1 MPSLWRR
8 LFYETRLYPRR
19 NLVLSTPIG
28 VIVIGVFIG
37 TYILILSDKF
47 HKPSA
52 AVLGATLMVG
62 TGVLTES
69 DLASA
74 INWQAL
80 GVLLG
85 MFIIASSLREAG
97 FFEWVGLHLARSVD
111 AHPVRMYVL
120 LPLMTAGLASL
131 LDIVTVALFIV
142 PLTVEVFEGL
152 EIDPVPFVIAEVLAA
167 NVGGLATMVGDP
179 TNIIIGSSL
188 GLTFN
193 QFLQNTAPIALAAI
207 AVNGGLLYLKNR
219 NFLHRDAMK
228 RHRQKPVLDLRSP
241 SEAVKDRGLLRVSL
255 VSLVLAV
262 SFLVVHTFLGVS
274 AALATLLPAFLI
286 LVYESSRSNEVQHV
300 LARIDWQ
307 IFFFFGGLFILV
319 AALGKTGV
327 LSMLG
332 NEMIQLSGGNLALSV
347 TLVLWITALVSQVV
361 DNVPLATVFIPV
373 IAAMA
378 NTLSVPIAPLA
389 WALAI
394 GTGMGGMATPIGT
407 ASNLVALNILNKPRQ
422 RLSFVR
428 FAKRSIPL
436 TIIDL
441 AIANLI
447 LLLRL

>member
-1 MPSLWRR
+1 
-8 LFYETRLYPRR
+8 
-19 NLVLSTPIG
+19 
-28 VIVIGVFIG
+28 
-37 TYILILSDKF
+37 
-47 HKPSA
+47 
-52 AVLGATLMVG
+52 
-62 TGVLTES
+62 
-69 DLASA
+69 
-74 INWQAL
+74 
-80 GVLLG
+80 
-85 MFIIASSLREAG
+85 
-97 FFEWVGLHLARSVD
+97 
-111 AHPVRMYVL
+111 MYVL
-120 LPLMTAGLASL
+120 LPLMTAGMASL

-167 NVGGLATMVGDP
+167 NIGGIATMVGDP

-207 AVNGGLLYLKNR
+207 AVNSVLLYLKNR
-219 NFLHRDAMK
+219 IFLHRDAMM
-228 RHRQKPVLDLRSP
+228 RHRQRHVLDLRNP

-255 VSLVLAV
+255 VSLLLAV
-262 SFLVVHTFLGVS
+262 GFLVVHTFLGVS

-319 AALGKTGV
+319 SALGKTGV

-332 NEMIQLSGGNLALSV
+332 SEMIQLSGGNLALSV
-347 TLVLWITALVSQVV
+347 TLVLWVTALISQLV

-378 NTLSVPIAPLA
+378 STPGVPVAPLA
-389 WALAI
+389 WALAV
-394 GTGMGGMATPIGT
+394 GTGIGGMATPLGT
-407 ASNLVALNILNKPRQ
+407 ASNLVALNILNKPKQ
-422 RLSFVR
+422 RLSFAR

>member
-1 MPSLWRR
+1 M
-8 LFYETRLYPRR
+8 
-19 NLVLSTPIG
+19 VLSTPIG

-37 TYILILSDKF
+37 TYILILSDRF

-69 DLASA
+69 ELFSA

-97 FFEWVGLHLARSVD
+97 FFEWMGLHLARSVD
-111 AHPVRMYVL
+111 AHPIRMYVL
-120 LPLMTAGLASL
+120 LPLMTAGMASL

-152 EIDPVPFVIAEVLAA
+152 EIDPIPFVIAEVLAA
-167 NVGGLATMVGDP
+167 NIGGLATMVGDP

-219 NFLHRDAMK
+219 NFLHRDAMR

-300 LARIDWQ
+300 LSRIDWQ

-332 NEMIQLSGGNLALSV
+332 NEMLQVSGGNLALSV
-347 TLVLWITALVSQVV
+347 TLVLWVTALVSQVV

>member
-1 MPSLWRR
+1 
-8 LFYETRLYPRR
+8 
-19 NLVLSTPIG
+19 LVLSTPVG

-111 AHPVRMYVL
+111 AHPIRMYIL
-120 LPLMTAGLASL
+120 LPLMTAGMASL

-167 NVGGLATMVGDP
+167 NIGGIATMVGDP

-207 AVNGGLLYLKNR
+207 AVNSVLLYLKNR
-219 NFLHRDAMK
+219 NFLHRDAMT
-228 RHRQKPVLDLRSP
+228 RHRQRPVLDLRSP

-255 VSLVLAV
+255 VSLLLAV

-332 NEMIQLSGGNLALSV
+332 SEMIQISGGNLALSV
-347 TLVLWITALVSQVV
+347 TLVLWVTALISQLV

-378 NTLSVPIAPLA
+378 STPGVPVAPLA
-389 WALAI
+389 WALAV
-394 GTGMGGMATPIGT
+394 GTGIGGMATPLGT
-407 ASNLVALNILNKPRQ
+407 ASNLVALNILNKPKQ
-422 RLSFVR
+422 RLSFAR

-436 TIIDL
+436 TIINL

>member
-1 MPSLWRR
+1 
-8 LFYETRLYPRR
+8 
-19 NLVLSTPIG
+19 LVLSTPIG

-47 HKPSA
+47 HKSSA

-97 FFEWVGLHLARSVD
+97 FFEWVGLHLASSVD

-167 NVGGLATMVGDP
+167 NIGGLATMVGDP

-219 NFLHRDAMK
+219 NFLHRDAMR

-332 NEMIQLSGGNLALSV
+332 SEMIQVSGGNLALSV
-347 TLVLWITALVSQVV
+347 TLVLWVTALISQVV

-378 NTLSVPIAPLA
+378 NTPGVPIAPLA
-389 WALAI
+389 WALAV
-394 GTGMGGMATPIGT
+394 GTGIGGMATPVGT
-407 ASNLVALNILNKPRQ
+407 ASNLVALNILNKPKQ
-422 RLSFVR
+422 RLSFAR

>member
-1 MPSLWRR
+1 M
-8 LFYETRLYPRR
+8 
-19 NLVLSTPIG
+19 VLSTPIG

-167 NVGGLATMVGDP
+167 NIGGLATMVGDP

-228 RHRQKPVLDLRSP
+228 RHRQRPVLDLRSP

-332 NEMIQLSGGNLALSV
+332 NEMIQVSGGNLALSV
-347 TLVLWITALVSQVV
+347 TLVLWVTALISQVV

-378 NTLSVPIAPLA
+378 NTLGVPIAPLA
-389 WALAI
+389 WALAV
-394 GTGMGGMATPIGT
+394 GTGIGGMATPVGT
-407 ASNLVALNILNKPRQ
+407 ASNLVALNILNKPKQ
-422 RLSFVR
+422 RLSFAR

>member
-1 MPSLWRR
+1 
-8 LFYETRLYPRR
+8 
-19 NLVLSTPIG
+19 
-28 VIVIGVFIG
+28 
-37 TYILILSDKF
+37 
-47 HKPSA
+47 
-52 AVLGATLMVG
+52 MVG

-111 AHPVRMYVL
+111 AHPIRMYVL
-120 LPLMTAGLASL
+120 LPLMTAGMASL

-167 NVGGLATMVGDP
+167 NIGGIATMVGDP

-207 AVNGGLLYLKNR
+207 AVNSVLLYLKNR
-219 NFLHRDAMK
+219 NFLHRDAMT
-228 RHRQKPVLDLRSP
+228 RHRQRPVLDLRSP

-255 VSLVLAV
+255 VSLLLAV

-332 NEMIQLSGGNLALSV
+332 SEMIQISGGNLALSI
-347 TLVLWITALVSQVV
+347 TLVLWVTALISQIV

-378 NTLSVPIAPLA
+378 STPGVPVAPLA
-389 WALAI
+389 WALAV
-394 GTGMGGMATPIGT
+394 GTGIGGMATPLGT
-407 ASNLVALNILNKPRQ
+407 ASNLVALNILNKPKQ
-422 RLSFVR
+422 RLSFAR

>member
-1 MPSLWRR
+1 
-8 LFYETRLYPRR
+8 
-19 NLVLSTPIG
+19 LVLSTPVG

-111 AHPVRMYVL
+111 AHPIRMYIL

-167 NVGGLATMVGDP
+167 NIGGIATMVGDP

-207 AVNGGLLYLKNR
+207 AVNSVLLYLKNR
-219 NFLHRDAMK
+219 NFLHRDAMT
-228 RHRQKPVLDLRSP
+228 RHRQRPVLDLRSP

-255 VSLVLAV
+255 VSLLLAV

-332 NEMIQLSGGNLALSV
+332 SEMIQISGGNLALSV
-347 TLVLWITALVSQVV
+347 TLVLWVTALISQLV

-378 NTLSVPIAPLA
+378 STPGVPVAPLA
-389 WALAI
+389 WALAV
-394 GTGMGGMATPIGT
+394 GTGIGGMATPLGT
-407 ASNLVALNILNKPRQ
+407 ASNLVALNILNKPKQ
-422 RLSFVR
+422 RLSFAR

-436 TIIDL
+436 TIINL

>member
-1 MPSLWRR
+1 M
-8 LFYETRLYPRR
+8 
-19 NLVLSTPIG
+19 VLSTPIG

-62 TGVLTES
+62 TGVLTEA
-69 DLASA
+69 DLSSA

-97 FFEWVGLHLARSVD
+97 FFEWMGLHLARSVD
-111 AHPVRMYVL
+111 AHPIRMYVL

-152 EIDPVPFVIAEVLAA
+152 EIDPIPFVIAEVLAA
-167 NVGGLATMVGDP
+167 NIGGIATMVGDP

-219 NFLHRDAMK
+219 NFLHRDAMR

-332 NEMIQLSGGNLALSV
+332 NEMIQVSGGNLALSV
-347 TLVLWITALVSQVV
+347 TLVLWVSALISQVV

-378 NTLSVPIAPLA
+378 NTSGVPVAPLA
-389 WALAI
+389 WALAV
-394 GTGMGGMATPIGT
+394 GTGIGGMATPVGT
-407 ASNLVALNILNKPRQ
+407 ASNLVALNILNKPKQ
-422 RLSFVR
+422 RLSFAR

>member
-1 MPSLWRR
+1 M
-8 LFYETRLYPRR
+8 
-19 NLVLSTPIG
+19 
-28 VIVIGVFIG
+28 IGVFIG

-111 AHPVRMYVL
+111 AHPIRMYVL
-120 LPLMTAGLASL
+120 LPLMTAGMASL

-167 NVGGLATMVGDP
+167 NIGGIATMVGDP

-207 AVNGGLLYLKNR
+207 AVNSVLLYLKNR
-219 NFLHRDAMK
+219 NFLHRDAMT
-228 RHRQKPVLDLRSP
+228 RHRQRPALDLRSP

-255 VSLVLAV
+255 VSLLLAV
-262 SFLVVHTFLGVS
+262 GFLVVHTFLGVS

-332 NEMIQLSGGNLALSV
+332 SEMIQISGGNLALSI
-347 TLVLWITALVSQVV
+347 TLVLWVTALISQIV

-378 NTLSVPIAPLA
+378 STPGVPVAPLA
-389 WALAI
+389 WALAV
-394 GTGMGGMATPIGT
+394 GTGIGGMATPLGT
-407 ASNLVALNILNKPRQ
+407 ASNLVALNILNKPKQ
-422 RLSFVR
+422 RLSFAR

>member
-1 MPSLWRR
+1 M
-8 LFYETRLYPRR
+8 
-19 NLVLSTPIG
+19 VLSTPVG

-111 AHPVRMYVL
+111 AHPIRMYIL
-120 LPLMTAGLASL
+120 LPLMTAGMASL

-167 NVGGLATMVGDP
+167 NIGGIATMVGDP

-188 GLTFN
+188 GLSFN

-207 AVNGGLLYLKNR
+207 AVNSVLLYLKNR
-219 NFLHRDAMK
+219 NFLHRDAMT
-228 RHRQKPVLDLRSP
+228 RHRQRPVLDLRNP

-255 VSLVLAV
+255 VSLLLAV

-332 NEMIQLSGGNLALSV
+332 SEMIQISGGNLALSV
-347 TLVLWITALVSQVV
+347 TLVLWVTALISQLV

-378 NTLSVPIAPLA
+378 STPGVPIAPLA
-389 WALAI
+389 WALAV
-394 GTGMGGMATPIGT
+394 GTGIGGMATPLGT
-407 ASNLVALNILNKPRQ
+407 ASNLVALNILNKPKQ
-422 RLSFVR
+422 RLSFTR

-436 TIIDL
+436 TIINL

>member
-1 MPSLWRR
+1 
-8 LFYETRLYPRR
+8 
-19 NLVLSTPIG
+19 LVLSTPIG
-28 VIVIGVFIG
+28 VIVVGVFIG

-97 FFEWVGLHLARSVD
+97 FFEWVGLHLARFVD

-142 PLTVEVFEGL
+142 PLTVEVFDGL
-152 EIDPVPFVIAEVLAA
+152 GIDPVPFVIAEVLAA

-188 GLTFN
+188 GLRFN

-262 SFLVVHTFLGVS
+262 SFLVVHTVLEVS

-300 LARIDWQ
+300 LGRIDWQ
-307 IFFFFGGLFILV
+307 IFFFFGGLFVLV

-332 NEMIQLSGGNLALSV
+332 NEMIQVSGGNLALSV
-347 TLVLWITALVSQVV
+347 TLVLWVTALVSQVV

>member
-1 MPSLWRR
+1 M
-8 LFYETRLYPRR
+8 
-19 NLVLSTPIG
+19 VLSTPIG
-28 VIVIGVFIG
+28 VIVIGIFIG

-52 AVLGATLMVG
+52 AILGATLMVG

-97 FFEWVGLHLARSVD
+97 FFEWMGLHLARSVD
-111 AHPVRMYVL
+111 AHP
-120 LPLMTAGLASL
+120 SL

-152 EIDPVPFVIAEVLAA
+152 EVDPVPFVIAEVLAA
-167 NVGGLATMVGDP
+167 NIGGIATMVGDP

-219 NFLHRDAMK
+219 NFLHRDAMR

-262 SFLVVHTFLGVS
+262 SFLVVHTVLGVS

-332 NEMIQLSGGNLALSV
+332 SEMIQVSGGNLALSV
-347 TLVLWITALVSQVV
+347 TLVLWVTAVISQVV

-378 NTLSVPIAPLA
+378 NTPGVAIAPLA
-389 WALAI
+389 WALAV
-394 GTGMGGMATPIGT
+394 GTGIGGMATPVGT
-407 ASNLVALNILNKPRQ
+407 ASNLVALNILNKPKQ
-422 RLSFVR
+422 RLSFAR

>member
-1 MPSLWRR
+1 
-8 LFYETRLYPRR
+8 
-19 NLVLSTPIG
+19 LVLSTPVG

-111 AHPVRMYVL
+111 AHPIRMYVL
-120 LPLMTAGLASL
+120 LPLMTAGMASL

-167 NVGGLATMVGDP
+167 NIGGIATMVGDP

-207 AVNGGLLYLKNR
+207 AVNSVLLYLKNR
-219 NFLHRDAMK
+219 NFLHRDAMT
-228 RHRQKPVLDLRSP
+228 RHRQRPALDLRSP

-255 VSLVLAV
+255 VSLLLAV

-332 NEMIQLSGGNLALSV
+332 SEMIQISGGNLALSI
-347 TLVLWITALVSQVV
+347 TLVLWVTALISQIV

-378 NTLSVPIAPLA
+378 STPGVPVAPLA
-389 WALAI
+389 WALAV
-394 GTGMGGMATPIGT
+394 GTGIGGMATPLGT
-407 ASNLVALNILNKPRQ
+407 ASNLVALNILNKPKQ
-422 RLSFVR
+422 RLSFAR

>member
-1 MPSLWRR
+1 M
-8 LFYETRLYPRR
+8 
-19 NLVLSTPIG
+19 VLSTPIG

-131 LDIVTVALFIV
+131 LDVVTVALFIV

-167 NVGGLATMVGDP
+167 NIGGLATMVGDP

-193 QFLQNTAPIALAAI
+193 QFLQNTAPIALVAI

-219 NFLHRDAMK
+219 NFLHRDAMR
-228 RHRQKPVLDLRSP
+228 RHHQKPVLDLRSP

-332 NEMIQLSGGNLALSV
+332 SEMIQVSGGNLALSI
-347 TLVLWITALVSQVV
+347 TLVLWVTALISQVV

-378 NTLSVPIAPLA
+378 NTPGVPIAPLA
-389 WALAI
+389 WALAV
-394 GTGMGGMATPIGT
+394 GTGIGGMATPVGT
-407 ASNLVALNILNKPRQ
+407 ASNLVALNILNKPKQ
-422 RLSFVR
+422 RLSFAR

>member
-1 MPSLWRR
+1 M
-8 LFYETRLYPRR
+8 
-19 NLVLSTPIG
+19 VLSTPVG

-111 AHPVRMYVL
+111 AHPLRMYIL
-120 LPLMTAGLASL
+120 LPLMTAGMASL
-131 LDIVTVALFIV
+131 LDSVTVALFIV

-167 NVGGLATMVGDP
+167 NIGGIATMVGDP

-207 AVNGGLLYLKNR
+207 AVNSVLLYLKNR
-219 NFLHRDAMK
+219 IFLHRDAMM
-228 RHRQKPVLDLRSP
+228 RHRQRHVLDLRNP

-255 VSLVLAV
+255 VSLLLAV
-262 SFLVVHTFLGVS
+262 GFLVVHTFLGVS

-319 AALGKTGV
+319 SALGKTGV

-332 NEMIQLSGGNLALSV
+332 SEMIQLSGGNLALSV
-347 TLVLWITALVSQVV
+347 TLVLWVTALISQLV

-378 NTLSVPIAPLA
+378 STPGVPVAPLA
-389 WALAI
+389 WALAV
-394 GTGMGGMATPIGT
+394 GTGIGGMATPLGT
-407 ASNLVALNILNKPRQ
+407 ASNLVALNILNKPKQ
-422 RLSFVR
+422 RLSFAR

>member
-1 MPSLWRR
+1 
-8 LFYETRLYPRR
+8 
-19 NLVLSTPIG
+19 LVLSTPVG

-69 DLASA
+69 DLSSA

-97 FFEWVGLHLARSVD
+97 FFEWTGLHLARSVD
-111 AHPVRMYVL
+111 AHPIRMYIL
-120 LPLMTAGLASL
+120 LPLMTAGMASL

-167 NVGGLATMVGDP
+167 NIGGIATMVGDP

-207 AVNGGLLYLKNR
+207 AVNSVLLYLKNR
-219 NFLHRDAMK
+219 NFLHRDAMR
-228 RHRQKPVLDLRSP
+228 RHRQRPVLDLRSP

-255 VSLVLAV
+255 VSLLLAV

-332 NEMIQLSGGNLALSV
+332 SEMIQISGGNLALSV
-347 TLVLWITALVSQVV
+347 TLVLWVTALISQLV

-378 NTLSVPIAPLA
+378 STPGVPVAPLA
-389 WALAI
+389 WALAV
-394 GTGMGGMATPIGT
+394 GTGIGGMATPLGT
-407 ASNLVALNILNKPRQ
+407 ASNLVALNILNKPKQ
-422 RLSFVR
+422 RLSFAR
-428 FAKRSIPL
+428 FARRSIPL
-436 TIIDL
+436 TIINL

>member
-1 MPSLWRR
+1 M
-8 LFYETRLYPRR
+8 
-19 NLVLSTPIG
+19 VLSTPIG

-167 NVGGLATMVGDP
+167 NIGGLATMVGDP

-193 QFLQNTAPIALAAI
+193 QFLQNTAPIALVAI

-219 NFLHRDAMK
+219 NFLHRDAMR
-228 RHRQKPVLDLRSP
+228 RHHQKPVLDLRSP

-319 AALGKTGV
+319 AALVKTGV

-332 NEMIQLSGGNLALSV
+332 SEMIQVSGGNLALSI
-347 TLVLWITALVSQVV
+347 TLVLWVTALISQVV

-378 NTLSVPIAPLA
+378 NTPGVPIAPLA
-389 WALAI
+389 WALAV
-394 GTGMGGMATPIGT
+394 GTGIGGMATPVGT
-407 ASNLVALNILNKPRQ
+407 ASNLVALNILNKPKQ
-422 RLSFVR
+422 RLSFAR

>member
-1 MPSLWRR
+1 
-8 LFYETRLYPRR
+8 
-19 NLVLSTPIG
+19 LVLSTPIG
-28 VIVIGVFIG
+28 VIVIGVFIA
-37 TYILILSDKF
+37 TYILILSDRF

-52 AVLGATLMVG
+52 AVLGATLLVG

-85 MFIIASSLREAG
+85 MFIIAASLREAG
-97 FFEWVGLHLARSVD
+97 FFEWMGLHLARSVD
-111 AHPVRMYVL
+111 AHPIRMYVL
-120 LPLMTAGLASL
+120 LPLMTAGMASL

-207 AVNGGLLYLKNR
+207 AVNGVLLYLKNR
-219 NFLHRDAMK
+219 NFLHRDAMR
-228 RHRQKPVLDLRSP
+228 RHRQKPVFDLRSP

-332 NEMIQLSGGNLALSV
+332 SEMIQVSGGNLALSV
-347 TLVLWITALVSQVV
+347 SLVLWVTALISQVV
-361 DNVPLATVFIPV
+361 DNVPLATVFLPV

-378 NTLSVPIAPLA
+378 STAGVPIAPLA
-389 WALAI
+389 WALAV
-394 GTGMGGMATPIGT
+394 GTGMGGMATPMGT

-422 RLSFVR
+422 RLSFAR

>member
-1 MPSLWRR
+1 M
-8 LFYETRLYPRR
+8 
-19 NLVLSTPIG
+19 VLSTPIG

-47 HKPSA
+47 HKPSS

-62 TGVLTES
+62 TGILTEA
-69 DLASA
+69 DLFSA

-111 AHPVRMYVL
+111 AHPIRMYVL
-120 LPLMTAGLASL
+120 LPLMTAGMASL

-167 NVGGLATMVGDP
+167 NIGGLATMVGDP

-193 QFLQNTAPIALAAI
+193 QFLQNTAPIALTAI

-332 NEMIQLSGGNLALSV
+332 NEMIQVSGGNLALSV
-347 TLVLWITALVSQVV
+347 TLVLWITALISQVV

-378 NTLSVPIAPLA
+378 NTLEVPIAPLA
-389 WALAI
+389 WALAV
-394 GTGMGGMATPIGT
+394 GTGIGGMATPVGT
-407 ASNLVALNILNKPRQ
+407 ASNLVALNILNKPKQ
-422 RLSFVR
+422 RLSFIR

>member
-1 MPSLWRR
+1 MTRIRARHSSPSRFAPFLRGF
-8 LFYETRLYPRR
+8 LSADSGPIEDLA
-19 NLVLSTPIG
+19 LSTT
-28 VIVIGVFIG
+28 VTVLVVGVFFGIYG
-37 TYILILSDKF
+37 LILSDKF

-62 TGVLTES
+62 TGVLSETE
-69 DLASA
+69 LFSA
-74 INWQAL
+74 INWTAL

-97 FFEWVGLHLARSVD
+97 FFEWMGLHLARSVD
-111 AHPVRMYVL
+111 AHPIRMYVL
-120 LPLMTAGLASL
+120 LPLMTAGMASL

-152 EIDPVPFVIAEVLAA
+152 EIDPIPFVIAEVLAA
-167 NVGGLATMVGDP
+167 NIGGLATMVGDP

-219 NFLHRDAMK
+219 NFLHRDAMR

-300 LARIDWQ
+300 LGRIDWQ

-319 AALGKTGV
+319 VALGKTGV

-332 NEMIQLSGGNLALSV
+332 SA
-347 TLVLWITALVSQVV
+347 
-361 DNVPLATVFIPV
+361 
-373 IAAMA
+373 
-378 NTLSVPIAPLA
+378 
-389 WALAI
+389 
-394 GTGMGGMATPIGT
+394 
-407 ASNLVALNILNKPRQ
+407 
-422 RLSFVR
+422 
-428 FAKRSIPL
+428 
-436 TIIDL
+436 
-441 AIANLI
+441 
-447 LLLRL
+447 

>member
-1 MPSLWRR
+1 M
-8 LFYETRLYPRR
+8 E
-19 NLVLSTPIG
+19 LVLSTPLG

-37 TYILILSDKF
+37 TYVLILSDRF

-85 MFIIASSLREAG
+85 MFIIAASLREAG

-111 AHPVRMYVL
+111 AHPIRMYVL

-167 NVGGLATMVGDP
+167 NIGGIATMVGDP
-179 TNIIIGSSL
+179 TNVIIGSSL

-193 QFLQNTAPIALAAI
+193 QFLQNTAPIALAAF
-207 AVNGGLLYLKNR
+207 AVNGILLYLKNR
-219 NFLHRDAMK
+219 NFLHKDAMR

-241 SEAVKDRGLLRVSL
+241 SDAVKDRGLLRVSL
-255 VSLVLAV
+255 VSLILAV
-262 SFLVVHTFLGVS
+262 GFLIVHTFLGVS

-300 LARIDWQ
+300 LSRIDWQ

-332 NEMIQLSGGNLALSV
+332 SEMIQVSGGNVALSV
-347 TLVLWITALVSQVV
+347 TLVLWVTALISQIV

-378 NTLSVPIAPLA
+378 NTSGVPIAPLA
-389 WALAI
+389 WALAV
-394 GTGMGGMATPIGT
+394 GTGIGGMATPLGT
-407 ASNLVALNILNKPRQ
+407 ASNLVALNILNKPKQ
-422 RLSFVR
+422 RLSFAR

>member
-1 MPSLWRR
+1 M
-8 LFYETRLYPRR
+8 
-19 NLVLSTPIG
+19 VLSTPVG

-111 AHPVRMYVL
+111 AHPIRMYIL

-167 NVGGLATMVGDP
+167 NIGGIATMVGDP

-193 QFLQNTAPIALAAI
+193 QFLLNTAPIALAAI
-207 AVNGGLLYLKNR
+207 AVNSVLLYLKNR
-219 NFLHRDAMK
+219 NFLHRDAMT
-228 RHRQKPVLDLRSP
+228 RHRQRPVLDLRSP

-255 VSLVLAV
+255 VSLLLAV

-332 NEMIQLSGGNLALSV
+332 GEMIQISGGNLALSV
-347 TLVLWITALVSQVV
+347 TLVLWVTALISQLV

-378 NTLSVPIAPLA
+378 STPGVPVAPLA
-389 WALAI
+389 WALAV
-394 GTGMGGMATPIGT
+394 GTGIGGMATPLGT
-407 ASNLVALNILNKPRQ
+407 ASNLVALNILNKPKQ
-422 RLSFVR
+422 RLSFAR

-436 TIIDL
+436 TIINL

>member
-1 MPSLWRR
+1 
-8 LFYETRLYPRR
+8 
-19 NLVLSTPIG
+19 
-28 VIVIGVFIG
+28 
-37 TYILILSDKF
+37 
-47 HKPSA
+47 
-52 AVLGATLMVG
+52 MVG

-111 AHPVRMYVL
+111 AHPLRMYIL
-120 LPLMTAGLASL
+120 LPLMTAGMASL

-167 NVGGLATMVGDP
+167 NIGGIATMVGDP

-207 AVNGGLLYLKNR
+207 AVNSVLLYLKNR
-219 NFLHRDAMK
+219 TFLHRDAMR
-228 RHRQKPVLDLRSP
+228 RHRQRPVLDLRSP

-255 VSLVLAV
+255 VSLLLAV

-332 NEMIQLSGGNLALSV
+332 SEMIQISGGNLALSV
-347 TLVLWITALVSQVV
+347 TLVLWVTALISQLV

-378 NTLSVPIAPLA
+378 STSGVPVAPLA
-389 WALAI
+389 WALAV
-394 GTGMGGMATPIGT
+394 GTGIGGMATPLGT

-422 RLSFVR
+422 RLSFAR
-428 FAKRSIPL
+428 FAERSIPL

-441 AIANLI
+441 TIANLI